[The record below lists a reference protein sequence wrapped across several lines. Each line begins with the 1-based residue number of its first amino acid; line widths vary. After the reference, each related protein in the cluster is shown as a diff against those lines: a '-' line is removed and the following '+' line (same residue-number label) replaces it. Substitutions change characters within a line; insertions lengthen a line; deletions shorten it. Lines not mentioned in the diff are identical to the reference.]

1 MTSSISSQRPNAPDD
16 IRETF
21 PGQDSAEDT
30 KVESSTEETED
41 TGSRNVV
48 LQSLKYES
56 SWIRRVLTPKNCRW
70 NDDSPPALTMGYCIL
85 YALASG
91 TTVANL
97 YYNQPILNKIAATF
111 NVSYE
116 ESSQVATLLQSGYAA
131 GIIFVLPLGDILE
144 RRPFIIALV
153 LATATM
159 ARLCV
164 TNDFTVFRA
173 LSFACGATTVTPQ
186 LMVPLVGDFAPAH
199 RKSSLLAIVTSG
211 LMLGLLMARLL
222 SGVVTNF
229 TSWRNIYW
237 LACGLQY
244 LVTVVLFCFMP
255 DYPSTNPD
263 GLNYFHALASIPRM
277 MVTEPVL
284 IQACLIAFTL
294 SAVFTSFWTTLTFL
308 LASPPF
314 EYTSLQI
321 GVFSL
326 TGLATILSIP
336 LIGRLIDRYVPLLS
350 TIGGQILA
358 LIGAAVGTFTGNF
371 TVAGPVIQAIG
382 IDVGMQTAQVS
393 NRAAIF
399 NINPKARNRV
409 NTAYMALAFAG
420 QLTGTAVGNRLYA
433 SGGWKRS
440 GGCSIA
446 FVGLSILISLA
457 RGPREDGW
465 FGWKG
470 GWHPRREKV
479 VTLQVEDEEY
489 HDQVEP
495 TKDSTPTHQ
504 DQPLNQPQPMT
515 VEDKDNSYTDDP
527 IWTIK
532 LNLRVLSIS
541 IDTLLLIIICI
552 LAAGSG
558 NDTAPIVLFG
568 PLTAVALVWS
578 SMDSVYLWMRRHRN
592 FSPST
597 RMYFDLFL
605 SAIFMISSLAV
616 GYFGPTDHQ
625 VSGSAPSKDESHLG
639 RRALGCFGIAKVF
652 VHLLLVAVAYYER
665 RTEAVL
671 SKSQDGCNRNEID
684 LSRDEEERLLFNEE
698 SSSDR

>member
-1 MTSSISSQRPNAPDD
+1 MTSSIPSQRPNAPDD
-16 IRETF
+16 NIRETF
-21 PGQDSAEDT
+21 PSQDSADDT
-30 KVESSTEETED
+30 KVESSTEETKD

-56 SWIRRVLTPKNCRW
+56 SWLRRILTPKNCRW
-70 NDDSPPALTMGYCIL
+70 NDDSPPALTMGYCFL

-479 VTLQVEDEEY
+479 VALQVEDEEPMRVK
-489 HDQVEP
+489 D
-495 TKDSTPTHQ
+495 KDSS
-504 DQPLNQPQPMT
+504 N
-515 VEDKDNSYTDDP
+515 TDDP

-552 LAAGSG
+552 LAAGSS
-558 NDTAPIVLFG
+558 NDTVPIVLFG
-568 PLTAVALVWS
+568 PLTTIALAWS
-578 SMDSVYLWMRRHRN
+578 FMDSVYLWTRRHRN

-597 RMYFDLFL
+597 RMYLDLLL
-605 SAIFMISSLAV
+605 SAVFMISSLAG

-652 VHLLLVAVAYYER
+652 VHLLLVAVAYYEK
-665 RTEAVL
+665 RTEAGL
-671 SKSQDGCNRNEID
+671 SKSQDGCSRNEVD
-684 LSRDEEERLLFNEE
+684 LSRDEEERLLFDEE

>member
-1 MTSSISSQRPNAPDD
+1 MTSSNRPGELNVPDD
-16 IRETF
+16 SIKETF
-21 PGQDSAEDT
+21 PSQDSAEDT
-30 KVESSTEETED
+30 KVESETESTEET
-41 TGSRNVV
+41 SSNNVV
-48 LQSLKYES
+48 LQSSKYES
-56 SWIRRVLTPKNCRW
+56 SWLRRILTPKNCRW
-70 NDDSPPALTMGYCIL
+70 NDESPPALSMGHCFL

-131 GIIFVLPLGDILE
+131 GLIFVLPLGDILE
-144 RRPFIIALV
+144 RRPFIVALV

-159 ARLCV
+159 WIGLCV

-173 LSFACGATTVTPQ
+173 LSFVCGATTVTPQ

-199 RKSSLLAIVTSG
+199 RKASLLAIVTSG

-222 SGVVTNF
+222 SGVVANF

-244 LVTVVLFCFMP
+244 LMGVVLFCFMP

-263 GLNYFHALASIPRM
+263 GLNYLHALASIPRM

-314 EYTSLQI
+314 DYTSLQI
-321 GVFSL
+321 GLFSL
-326 TGLATILSIP
+326 TALATILAIP

-350 TIGGQILA
+350 TIGGQVMA
-358 LIGAAVGTFTGNF
+358 LIGAIVGTFTGNF

-393 NRAAIF
+393 NRSAIF
-399 NINPKARNRV
+399 SINPKARNRV

-457 RGPREDGW
+457 RGPREKGW
-465 FGWKG
+465 VGWKG
-470 GWHPRREKV
+470 GWHVRREKAV
-479 VTLQVEDEEY
+479 ATQVEDEE
-489 HDQVEP
+489 
-495 TKDSTPTHQ
+495 
-504 DQPLNQPQPMT
+504 
-515 VEDKDNSYTDDP
+515 
-527 IWTIK
+527 
-532 LNLRVLSIS
+532 
-541 IDTLLLIIICI
+541 IC
-552 LAAGSG
+552 
-558 NDTAPIVLFG
+558 DEQ
-568 PLTAVALVWS
+568 
-578 SMDSVYLWMRRHRN
+578 RN
-592 FSPST
+592 
-597 RMYFDLFL
+597 
-605 SAIFMISSLAV
+605 
-616 GYFGPTDHQ
+616 
-625 VSGSAPSKDESHLG
+625 K
-639 RRALGCFGIAKVF
+639 
-652 VHLLLVAVAYYER
+652 
-665 RTEAVL
+665 
-671 SKSQDGCNRNEID
+671 
-684 LSRDEEERLLFNEE
+684 EEK
-698 SSSDR
+698 

>member
-1 MTSSISSQRPNAPDD
+1 MMTSSNQERPNVAGDS
-16 IRETF
+16 IMETF
-21 PGQDSAEDT
+21 PSQNSVQDTKIHTSAE
-30 KVESSTEETED
+30 STEET
-41 TGSRNVV
+41 GSSNVV
-48 LQSLKYES
+48 LQSSKYES
-56 SWIRRVLTPKNCRW
+56 SWLRRILTPRNCRW
-70 NDDSPPALTMGYCIL
+70 NDESPPALSMRHCFL

-91 TTVANL
+91 ITVANL

-131 GIIFVLPLGDILE
+131 GLIFVLPLGDILE

-159 ARLCV
+159 WIGLCV
-164 TNDFTVFRA
+164 TNDFTVFRT
-173 LSFACGATTVTPQ
+173 LSFICGATTVTPQ
-186 LMVPLVGDFAPAH
+186 LVVPLVGDFAPAH
-199 RKSSLLAIVTSG
+199 RKASLLAIVTSG

-229 TSWRNIYW
+229 ISWRIIYW

-244 LVTVVLFCFMP
+244 FMGTVLFCFMP

-263 GLNYFHALASIPRM
+263 GLNYFYALGSIPHM

-284 IQACLIAFTL
+284 VQACLIAFAL

-314 EYTSLQI
+314 DYSSLQI
-321 GVFSL
+321 GLFSL
-326 TGLATILSIP
+326 TALATILSIP

-358 LIGAAVGTFTGNF
+358 LIGAVVGTFTGNF

-399 NINPKARNRV
+399 GINPKARNRV

-446 FVGLSILISLA
+446 FVGLSILFALA

-465 FGWKG
+465 IGWKG
-470 GWHPRREKV
+470 GWHPRRKKAA
-479 VTLQVEDEEY
+479 TTPTEDEEKGE
-489 HDQVEP
+489 EP
-495 TKDSTPTHQ
+495 Q
-504 DQPLNQPQPMT
+504 DKEQ
-515 VEDKDNSYTDDP
+515 K
-527 IWTIK
+527 
-532 LNLRVLSIS
+532 
-541 IDTLLLIIICI
+541 
-552 LAAGSG
+552 
-558 NDTAPIVLFG
+558 
-568 PLTAVALVWS
+568 
-578 SMDSVYLWMRRHRN
+578 
-592 FSPST
+592 
-597 RMYFDLFL
+597 
-605 SAIFMISSLAV
+605 
-616 GYFGPTDHQ
+616 
-625 VSGSAPSKDESHLG
+625 
-639 RRALGCFGIAKVF
+639 
-652 VHLLLVAVAYYER
+652 
-665 RTEAVL
+665 
-671 SKSQDGCNRNEID
+671 
-684 LSRDEEERLLFNEE
+684 
-698 SSSDR
+698 